1 MIQLFLSLLTF
12 LFLLPLQ
19 NTTHKLQIGLIV
31 DENVPEDIVKFAKKG
46 ISGYYFSKIS
56 IIEGFEFPEE
66 YRADTINVNKLI
78 NRYENKMPGNC
89 DKYIFL
95 TNKGIA
101 LNDNVNYSVRGLAKR
116 QGKLCAVSTLVIS
129 EEATSKVQFED
140 LLAKVLIHELGH
152 LFDLGH
158 CIDNDKC
165 VMVSS
170 LPKPDSFYNAKN
182 ALCNYCLEKID
193 RKFVRKNEHNKTL

>member
-31 DENVPEDIVKFAKKG
+31 DENVPEEIIKFAKKEV
-46 ISGYYFSKIS
+46 SDYYFSKIS

-95 TNKGIA
+95 TNKSIA
-101 LNDNVNYSVRGLAKR
+101 LNDNANYSVRGLAKR
-116 QGKLCAVSTLVIS
+116 QGKLKGLDYNKIITVQWIEPNNQITRTREMIIPAYHGSIYDYRYKNGRAEGIWTFKVIDDNK
-129 EEATSKVQFED
+129 EYKTNFT
-140 LLAKVLIHELGH
+140 
-152 LFDLGH
+152 
-158 CIDNDKC
+158 ID
-165 VMVSS
+165 
-170 LPKPDSFYNAKN
+170 
-182 ALCNYCLEKID
+182 
-193 RKFVRKNEHNKTL
+193 